1 MKFHEVDTILER
13 THHADPKERAW
24 ALRELCPCQ
33 IRVNVDAVW
42 QRVIEMGGDPD
53 ERGKR

>member
-1 MKFHEVDTILER
+1 MKFHEVDTLRER
-13 THHADPKERAW
+13 THHADPKERTW
-24 ALRELCPCQ
+24 ALRELSPCQ
-33 IRVNVDAVW
+33 IRVNVDAIW